1 MHWVVAGFAFDMN
14 VACSSA
20 VFALQQAHALIKS
33 GQAQKVLIVSPEICT
48 AHLNFTDR
56 TSHFIFG
63 DVATAMLVDGAADS
77 GLEII
82 DIECHTKFSNNI
94 RNNFGFLTPCES
106 PQRNPDENLFQQ
118 NGRQVFRDVTPWV
131 GEVVSAQLD
140 KLNLDVSI
148 LKRLW
153 LHQANAKMNS
163 LIATKLLGRR
173 PTEAEMPLVLD
184 EFANTSSAGSVLAM
198 HRHKSYSQQGDYALL
213 CAFGAGYSL
222 GAAILRAL

>member
-1 MHWVVAGFAFDMN
+1 
-14 VACSSA
+14 
-20 VFALQQAHALIKS
+20 
-33 GQAQKVLIVSPEICT
+33 
-48 AHLNFTDR
+48 
-56 TSHFIFG
+56 
-63 DVATAMLVDGAADS
+63 
-77 GLEII
+77 
-82 DIECHTKFSNNI
+82 
-94 RNNFGFLTPCES
+94 
-106 PQRNPDENLFQQ
+106 
-118 NGRQVFRDVTPWV
+118 VTPWV
-131 GEVVSAQLD
+131 GEVVNAQLD

-198 HRHKSYSQQGDYALL
+198 HRHKNIEQGDYALL

-222 GAAILRAL
+222 GSAILQAR